1 MIDIVHN
8 GAACDLTDHAGEID
22 GRDMELAGVERD
34 VVVLYKVAGQHADEA
49 DEDLFHALGRLAL
62 YDGTLL
68 GVLQVE
74 QEDGIKHTQHL
85 SLVNMI

>member
-1 MIDIVHN
+1 MKLVGI
-8 GAACDLTDHAGEID
+8 
-22 GRDMELAGVERD
+22 ERD
-34 VVVLYKVAGQHADEA
+34 VVVLYKVAGQQTDEA
-49 DEDLFHALGRLAL
+49 NEDFLHALGRLAL

-85 SLVNMI
+85 SLVDMI